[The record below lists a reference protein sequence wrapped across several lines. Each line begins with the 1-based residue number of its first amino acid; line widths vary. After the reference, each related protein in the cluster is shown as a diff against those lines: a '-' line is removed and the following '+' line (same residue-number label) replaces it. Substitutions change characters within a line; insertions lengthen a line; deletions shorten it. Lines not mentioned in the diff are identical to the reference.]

1 MSNTSQPDDITKP
14 HFVRVNDEP
23 QQIVKKEN
31 IAPAKYVSGKW
42 IPAIPIVTV
51 RDHPGN
57 EVPAPQQSG
66 TGTGAREA
74 MKKPKQGNYTKGETK

>member
-1 MSNTSQPDDITKP
+1 MSDDITKP

-31 IAPAKYVSGKW
+31 IGTAKLVSGKL

-51 RDHPGN
+51 RDHPG
-57 EVPAPQQSG
+57 EKTTAPTSSRGSEQ
-66 TGTGAREA
+66 EA
-74 MKKPKQGNYTKGETK
+74 MKKPATEILSQH